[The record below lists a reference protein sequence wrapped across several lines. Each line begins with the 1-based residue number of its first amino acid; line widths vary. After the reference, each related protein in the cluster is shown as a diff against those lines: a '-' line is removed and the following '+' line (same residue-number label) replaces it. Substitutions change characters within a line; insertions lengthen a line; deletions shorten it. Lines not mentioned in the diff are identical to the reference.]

1 MHESQRSDLS
11 AVPAAGGFHDDP
23 DPLPAGRPAPGGTT
37 PEPGLTGRRS
47 LLRHGL
53 AGAALTAAG
62 LAVGGGAGAEAVHH
76 LDTHLSPTARVAP
89 QPSRSGRL
97 AARVLFQT
105 DPATGLAAITFDDG
119 PDRHWTPMA
128 LRMLDAVGVPATFF
142 VLGSAVADN
151 PGLVRSETAAGHE
164 VGVHNWVHTDVYGVD
179 ADELRGSLSRTITAI
194 EQAGA
199 PTPRVWRPPYGRVDA
214 PALMVAAELDLDVL
228 LWSRH
233 APSAAD
239 AADLATTVHAG
250 AVVLCHDGRSQP
262 NAAIFAALGRS
273 ITALKAE
280 GLRFVTGSQM
290 LAADA
295 ARASG
300 TGSAVAGA

>member
-1 MHESQRSDLS
+1 MHESQRPDL
-11 AVPAAGGFHDDP
+11 PAAPAVGALPDGSGGP
-23 DPLPAGRPAPGGTT
+23 TS
-37 PEPGLTGRRS
+37 EPGVTGRRS
-47 LLRHGL
+47 LLRNGL
-53 AGAALTAAG
+53 AGAALAAAG
-62 LAVGGGAGAEAVHH
+62 LAVGGGAGAGVAHH

-89 QPSRSGRL
+89 QPTRSGRL
-97 AARVLFQT
+97 GAHVLFQA
-105 DPATGLAAITFDDG
+105 DPATGLAAVTFDDG
-119 PDRHWTPMA
+119 PDRRWTPVA
-128 LRMLDAVGVPATFF
+128 LRMLDATDVPATFF
-142 VLGSAVADN
+142 VLGSALAEN
-151 PGLVRSETAAGHE
+151 PGLVRSEAAAGHE

-179 ADELRGSLSRTITAI
+179 ADELRGSLSRTIAAI
-194 EQAGA
+194 ERAGA

-233 APSAAD
+233 APSAAA
-239 AADLATTVHAG
+239 AADFAKTVHAG

-280 GLRFVTGSQM
+280 GLRFVTASQM

-295 ARASG
+295 TRASG